1 MQSLNAK
8 MEPGSAVTQVLLW
21 KTSERLPMAHPEY
34 DIAHAFHPFS
44 KGGGAPVCGDSARTF
59 EGL

>member
-1 MQSLNAK
+1 
-8 MEPGSAVTQVLLW
+8 
-21 KTSERLPMAHPEY
+21 MAHPEY